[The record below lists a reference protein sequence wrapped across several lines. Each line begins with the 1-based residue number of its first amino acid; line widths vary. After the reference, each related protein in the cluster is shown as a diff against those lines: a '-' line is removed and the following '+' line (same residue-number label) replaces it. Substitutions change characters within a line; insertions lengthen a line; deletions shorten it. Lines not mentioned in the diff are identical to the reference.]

1 MTTAEPKKP
10 VLLMGGLAAVFVA
23 LIVALIVLVNNGPK
37 EPVVASKTTG
47 EALIGGP
54 FTLVNHEGRTV
65 SEADYADRYKL
76 FYFGFTFCPDVCP
89 MALQI
94 MAAALDAL
102 GPDAD
107 KIYPLFVSV
116 DPERDTFE
124 AMGPYVEQFHDRM
137 IGLTGTPEQI
147 AAVTKAYRVYA
158 RKVSD
163 PGSSAAYT
171 MDHSSVFYLMSP
183 EGDYVT
189 HFTHV
194 TDPEEMA
201 QEIRSAVGVR

>member
-1 MTTAEPKKP
+1 MS
-10 VLLMGGLAAVFVA
+10 GLAAVLVV
-23 LIVALIVLVNNGPK
+23 LIVALIVLVNNPPSK
-37 EPVVASKTTG
+37 TVVASQTTG

-54 FTLVNHEGRTV
+54 FELVDHEGRAV
-65 SEADYADRYKL
+65 SNADYADRYKL

-94 MAAALDAL
+94 MAAALNEL

-107 KIYPLFVSV
+107 QIYPLFISV
-116 DPERDTFE
+116 DPERDTVE
-124 AMGPYVEQFHDRM
+124 AMGPYVKQFHDDM

-163 PGSSAAYT
+163 PSSSAAYT
-171 MDHSSVFYLMSP
+171 MDHSSVFYFMSP
-183 EGDYVT
+183 DGEYVT

-194 TDPEEMA
+194 TDPEKMA
-201 QEIRSAVGVR
+201 QEIRKSMSVE